1 MSYEQLADSV
11 TNLATING
19 DLKNAVLANQ
29 IAATA
34 AKNAAEG
41 FASDSEASS
50 VLSQQYSALSL
61 QYSANSGA
69 SAQTKVDAAMALL
82 AASGGS
88 LKIGHNDGL
97 VGSVDVNLKD
107 FASESLNVKRFGAV
121 GNYTVGGTGT
131 DDTASFQAALNAA
144 SVTGNRTLRIPAGT
158 YLITNTVVGQ
168 PTLFIG
174 EPGATR
180 IVFKNMAGLVAF
192 KFNFTTQVG
201 RILGSYG
208 IEYIVEG
215 ANIDCA
221 FEGPKNSNQYFTYFL
236 RYYFKLNYF
245 HGANRVPAKYSFAWD
260 YGATKWLRISDCVGA
275 QITHNCIQGAFDIIT
290 DPTGQINDCAIELDA
305 NGAVL
310 SARISDNNIGPI
322 YTGIAV
328 KEKVFMTIHDN
339 DFIGTMDGIVWS
351 GVTLLN
357 EPKIYNNNFNSQRN
371 GIYVSGPDSLHFTGN
386 TIRRHSSGWKGA
398 THDFN
403 GYYIEGCSDLKLVG
417 NTVQPDQSDGVFLGT
432 KTAYNL
438 RSCGLASIADN
449 FVGVGNDI
457 GFLMDDCTGLTITG
471 TVTAQSAVTDT
482 LFDLRNLT
490 RRSTIGA
497 FALVS
502 SFSGTTLKKDVSIT
516 DAIQMINSAFD
527 LQSTGNVVMEMTR
540 VSSAVDEKKI
550 RFSRGATTFA
560 IQYVNEAG
568 SGQNAIIFTHT
579 GNTPVS
585 ADIRGQLI
593 TNQIVPRITAVNT
606 IGTSTLTYSASY
618 VVTRYWSATVFDSF
632 GSGTPEG
639 VVTAGIGSTFRRTNG
654 AVGSTLYY
662 KSSGTGNTGWTA
674 VA

>member
-1 MSYEQLADSV
+1 MSYEQLAASV
-11 TNLATING
+11 TALAAVNV
-19 DLKNAVLANQ
+19 DLKNTVLETQNDA
-29 IAATA
+29 IGARD
-34 AKNAAEG
+34 AAEG
-41 FASDSEASS
+41 FAEDSEAFS
-50 VLSQQYSALSL
+50 LLAQQYSV
-61 QYSANSGA
+61 SAGA
-69 SAQTKVDAAMALL
+69 SAQSKVDAAMALL
-82 AASGGS
+82 DASGGS
-88 LKIGHNDGL
+88 LKIGHTDGL
-97 VGSVDVNLKD
+97 IGSIDIKLSD
-107 FASESLNVKRFGAV
+107 FAKETLNVKRFGAV
-121 GNYTVGGTGT
+121 GNYSVGGFGN
-131 DDTASFQAALNAA
+131 DDTASFQAAVNAA
-144 SVTGNRTLRIPAGT
+144 SVTGNRTLRVPAGT

-168 PTLFIG
+168 PTLLVG

-201 RILGSYG
+201 RVLGSYG

-221 FEGPKNSNQYFTYFL
+221 FEGPKNSNQYATYFL

-245 HGANRVPAKYSFAWD
+245 HGATRVPAKYSFAWD
-260 YGATKWLRISDCVGA
+260 YGATKWLRISDCIGA
-275 QITHNCIQGAFDIIT
+275 QVTHNCIQGAFDIIT
-290 DPTGQINDCAIELDA
+290 DPTGQINDCGIELDA
-305 NGAVL
+305 NGAIL

-322 YTGIAV
+322 FTGIFVRNRA
-328 KEKVFMTIHDN
+328 FMTCHDN
-339 DFIGTMDGIVWS
+339 DIIGTMDGMVWE
-351 GVTLLN
+351 GPLLLN

-417 NTVQPDQSDGVFLGT
+417 NTVQPDQSNGNFLGT

-438 RSCGLASIADN
+438 RTCGLGSIADN

-471 TVTAQSAVTDT
+471 TVTAQSSATDT

-502 SFSGTTLKKDVSIT
+502 SFAGSTLKRDGTIT
-516 DAIQMINSAFD
+516 DAISMINSAFD
-527 LQSTGNVVMEMTR
+527 LQSTGNVVMDLTR
-540 VSSAVDEKKI
+540 VSGAVDEKRI
-550 RFSRGATTFA
+550 RFSKGATTFA

-568 SGQNAIIFTHT
+568 SGTNAMIFTQT
-579 GNTPVS
+579 GSTPVS
-585 ADIRGQLI
+585 VDIRGQLI

-632 GSGTPEG
+632 GANTPEG